1 MFEEIFD
8 LEEVI
13 REREMRL
20 AGGLGFV
27 IEDGFIGGVADF
39 GDEAEAF
46 FAIGDA
52 LI

>member
-1 MFEEIFD
+1 MGSGAEE
-8 LEEVI
+8 EEVSK
-13 REREMRL
+13 ERPL
-20 AGGLGFV
+20 AGGLGLGFV
-27 IEDGFIGGVADF
+27 VEDGFIGGVADF